1 MDGLTRLVT
10 LEQVA
15 EERGLPAETAGARR
29 G

>member
-10 LEQVA
+10 REQVA
-15 EERGLPAETAGARR
+15 EERGLPVEAAGARR